1 MKEKEIEI
9 NIEDKIIKIGM
20 EELIKLL
27 PNESIKLLPK
37 EDTSTLMVGIPIKKL
52 EEVGFSLKDYELVF
66 EINKKDK
73 KLYMTI
79 YDGCDDF
86 IHLINKSNL
95 KELIH

>member
-1 MKEKEIEI
+1 MKEEIEI
-9 NIEDKIIKIGM
+9 NIEGKIIKVGM

-27 PNESIKLLPK
+27 PNESIKLLPI

-73 KLYMTI
+73 KLYMNI
-79 YDGCDDF
+79 YNGCDDF